1 MSGGTSRA
9 MFGTRHSRCEFHIAN
24 GVYKANEEAHNGRQ
38 EQPLPHMKGG
48 HTMTDAQ
55 ARKLGAIVSRARSRK
70 GLSLREAAAKVGIS
84 YVWLND
90 LESGRYS
97 DPAPDRLARL
107 AETLGIDPVAI
118 DRVNHDV
125 LANSLPDVR
134 TYFRAKEGLTAQQL
148 DEVEATLQ
156 RLRNKHAAE
165 SDAHKSNQSQTVK
178 GGTQ

>member
-1 MSGGTSRA
+1 
-9 MFGTRHSRCEFHIAN
+9 
-24 GVYKANEEAHNGRQ
+24 
-38 EQPLPHMKGG
+38 
-48 HTMTDAQ
+48 MTDAQ

-90 LESGRYS
+90 LEGGRYS

-107 AETLGIDPVAI
+107 AEVLGIDPVAI
-118 DRVNHDV
+118 DRVNRDV

-134 TYFRAKEGLTAQQL
+134 TYFRAKEGLTSKQL

-156 RLRNKHAAE
+156 RLRRKHHSEAN
-165 SDAHKSNQSQTVK
+165 DHKNNQPKPAK
-178 GGTQ
+178 GDSK